1 MFWGFGHNLGETW
14 WGGLGQSHVMG
25 VMAMVQ
31 LVASWREERWWE
43 ELSRALG
50 SLSGNLEG

>member
-1 MFWGFGHNLGETW
+1 M
-14 WGGLGQSHVMG
+14 GGLGQSPMTG
-25 VMAMVQ
+25 VMAVVQ
-31 LVASWREERWWE
+31 LVVSWREERWRE

>member
-1 MFWGFGHNLGETW
+1 MT
-14 WGGLGQSHVMG
+14 G
-25 VMAMVQ
+25 VMAVVQ
-31 LVASWREERWWE
+31 LVVSWREERWW

>member
-1 MFWGFGHNLGETW
+1 MFWGFSHNPGETQ
-14 WGGLGQSHVMG
+14 WGGLGQSPVTG
-25 VMAMVQ
+25 VMAVVQ
-31 LVASWREERWWE
+31 LVVSWREERWWE

>member
-1 MFWGFGHNLGETW
+1 MT
-14 WGGLGQSHVMG
+14 G
-25 VMAMVQ
+25 VMAVVQ
-31 LVASWREERWWE
+31 LVVSWREERWRE

>member
-1 MFWGFGHNLGETW
+1 MFWGFSHNPGEMQ
-14 WGGLGQSHVMG
+14 WGGLGQSPVTG
-25 VMAMVQ
+25 VMAVVQ
-31 LVASWREERWWE
+31 LVLSWREERWWE